1 MKRSSLILVS
11 LAVVGA
17 VGVGVG
23 VQEILDLEAFS
34 GTRNRPTEQ
43 MFDLHAAAP
52 EGRSRLHRD
61 TEGYSTAEIYEE
73 RNEEDSY
80 QDTVKETWLK
90 RFNRAIRRSGQS
102 TK

>member
-43 MFDLHAAAP
+43 MFDRHAAAP
-52 EGRSRLHRD
+52 WMR
-61 TEGYSTAEIYEE
+61 
-73 RNEEDSY
+73 
-80 QDTVKETWLK
+80 
-90 RFNRAIRRSGQS
+90 
-102 TK
+102 